1 MNLGKVDQL
10 SVISPFTGLPP
21 LLGAINGVVLMDVLP
36 HIRTPS
42 SVAIA
47 FGHMRV
53 FLRVNIFSAHY
64 YYYVKYE

>member
-1 MNLGKVDQL
+1 MDLGKADQV

-21 LLGAINGVVLMDVLP
+21 LLGATNGVMVMDVLP

-47 FGHMRV
+47 FEHMRV
-53 FLRVNIFSAHY
+53 FLRVKTFSTHY
-64 YYYVKYE
+64 YYAKYE